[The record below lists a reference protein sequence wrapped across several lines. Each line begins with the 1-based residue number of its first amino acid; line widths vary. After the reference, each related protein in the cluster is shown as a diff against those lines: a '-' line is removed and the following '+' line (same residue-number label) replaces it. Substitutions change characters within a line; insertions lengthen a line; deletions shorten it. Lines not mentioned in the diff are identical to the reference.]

1 MNDIRIV
8 VQHLVQSQFRGML
21 IWVLADNPS
30 RHFYES
36 LDGQP
41 IRES

>member
-1 MNDIRIV
+1 MISGLSYSILYRAK
-8 VQHLVQSQFRGML
+8 FRGML